1 MQQTNKK
8 TFHTCTTDSVVSLVL
23 CSQTL
28 TITIKSG
35 LLMQLILP
43 EDYPLREEMVACY
56 TPLSL
61 HNTVQQTRVHR
72 PPQYTG

>member
-1 MQQTNKK
+1 MHNR
-8 TFHTCTTDSVVSLVL
+8 FCCLSSLVQ
-23 CSQTL
+23 SDFDYYHKVWSTYAA
-28 TITIKSG
+28 
-35 LLMQLILP
+35 ILP